1 MIMCKKYCA
10 MPNRQKGRGGREI
23 SLPPRPFYFVD
34 NETRQ
39 RYNNVENGVIMDIEE
54 NVKKLL
60 SEIGENPFGE
70 KVTLVAAVKTQTVED
85 INRAI
90 AAGITD
96 IGDNHVQEL
105 RDKYD
110 GICGNPRRHFI
121 GHLQTNK
128 VKYLIGK
135 TYLYQSVDRLELAGE
150 ISKRSERAGVISD
163 CLIQINIGNEET
175 KGGFELE
182 DGVAAYEKIS
192 AMPALKVKG
201 LMAMLP
207 FTDDETILRPLAK
220 SMRELFERLRDRNE
234 NIEHLSMGMSGDWQL
249 CVECGSNMVRLGTS
263 IFGPRH
269 YN

>member
-1 MIMCKKYCA
+1 M
-10 MPNRQKGRGGREI
+10 
-23 SLPPRPFYFVD
+23 
-34 NETRQ
+34 
-39 RYNNVENGVIMDIEE
+39 IEE

-60 SEIGENPFGE
+60 AETGENPFGE

-96 IGDNHVQEL
+96 IGDNHVQEF

-110 GICGNPRRHFI
+110 GITGNPNRHFI

-128 VKYLIGK
+128 VKYLIGR
-135 TYLYQSVDRLELAGE
+135 TYLYQSVDRLELAEE
-150 ISKRSERAGVISD
+150 ISKRSERAGVVSD

-175 KGGFELE
+175 KGGFEYDEGL
-182 DGVAAYEKIS
+182 AAFQKIS
-192 AMPALKVKG
+192 AMPALKIKG

-207 FTDDETILRPLAK
+207 FSDDEELLRTLAK
-220 SMRELFERLRDRNE
+220 KMRALFEKLRDKDE
-234 NIEHLSMGMSGDWQL
+234 NIRYLSMGMSGDWKL

-263 IFGPRH
+263 IFGARH

>member
-1 MIMCKKYCA
+1 M
-10 MPNRQKGRGGREI
+10 
-23 SLPPRPFYFVD
+23 
-34 NETRQ
+34 
-39 RYNNVENGVIMDIEE
+39 IEE

-60 SEIGENPFGE
+60 GETGENPFGE

-90 AAGITD
+90 ATGITD
-96 IGDNHVQEL
+96 IGDNHVQEF

-110 GICGNPRRHFI
+110 GITGNPNRHFI

-135 TYLYQSVDRLELAGE
+135 AYLYQSVDRLELAEE
-150 ISKRSERAGVISD
+150 ISKRSERAGVVSD

-175 KGGFELE
+175 KGGFEYDEGL
-182 DGVAAYEKIS
+182 AAYQKIS
-192 AMPALKVKG
+192 AMPALKIKG

-207 FTDDETILRPLAK
+207 FSDDEELLRTLAK
-220 SMRELFERLRDRNE
+220 KMRALFEKLRDKDE
-234 NIEHLSMGMSGDWQL
+234 NIRYLSMGMSGDWKL

-263 IFGPRH
+263 IFGARH